1 MPRLVAASS
10 RGILLSVAY
19 DGRPFAGFARQRD
32 QRTVAG
38 ELLGALRA
46 IDPAIREIRGASR
59 TDAGVHARDQR
70 VAFDTAAPLPPR
82 GWVLATARHLPDEIV
97 IRRAAVVRVGYS
109 PRFES
114 LRKRYRYL
122 ILRDLVRDPF
132 LGRRAWRVEGLTD
145 DALARARAEAAAA
158 TGTHDFAAFRTSAD
172 ERTSTIRTL
181 YGVELSLDPADPR
194 LVRIDVEGNAF
205 LHNMVRILVGTL
217 MDVARGHLEPGAIA
231 RALASR
237 DRRDAGI
244 TAPPDGLYL
253 ERITLRDDGQEAWPP
268 GPSAGA
274 PAGEAAPEAG
284 EAAPEAGASRL
295 PEPGAEAGA
304 HLPPAPGAE
313 AGVSRL
319 PEPAADARAHLLPD
333 R

>member
-1 MPRLVAASS
+1 MARIAASS

-19 DGRPFAGFARQRD
+19 DGRPFAGYARQRD

-46 IDPAIREIRGASR
+46 IDPAIREVRGASR

-97 IRRAAVVRVGYS
+97 IRRASVVRVGFS

-122 ILRDLVRDPF
+122 ILRDHVRDPF
-132 LGRRAWRVEGLTD
+132 LIRRAWRVEGLTD
-145 DALARARAEAAAA
+145 DAIERARAEAASAK
-158 TGTHDFAAFRTSAD
+158 GTHDFAAFRTSVD
-172 ERTSTIRTL
+172 ERTSTQRTI
-181 YGVELSLDPADPR
+181 YDVALSLDPADPR
-194 LVRIDVEGNAF
+194 LVRFDIEGNAF

-217 MDVARGHLEPGAIA
+217 LDVARGHLTPGAIA
-231 RALASR
+231 RAIASG

-253 ERITLRDDGQEAWPP
+253 EQIHLRDDGKDPWPA
-268 GPSAGA
+268 GPSDGSPDDDAAQDVPELDAETGA
-274 PAGEAAPEAG
+274 PL
-284 EAAPEAGASRL
+284 L
-295 PEPGAEAGA
+295 PEP
-304 HLPPAPGAE
+304 
-313 AGVSRL
+313 
-319 PEPAADARAHLLPD
+319 
-333 R
+333 

>member
-1 MPRLVAASS
+1 MATAA

-46 IDPAIREIRGASR
+46 IDPSIREVRGASR

-70 VAFDTAAPLPPR
+70 VAFDTEAPLPPR
-82 GWVLATARHLPDEIV
+82 GWVLATTRHLPEEIA
-97 IRRAAVVRVGYS
+97 IRRAAVVPVGFT

-114 LRKRYRYL
+114 VRKRYRYV
-122 ILRDLVRDPF
+122 ILRDKTRDPF
-132 LGRRAWRVEGLTD
+132 LHRRAWRLEGLTSD
-145 DALARARAEAAAA
+145 DALDRARAEAAAA
-158 TGTHDFAAFRTSAD
+158 TGTHDFAAFRTSVD

-181 YGVELSLDPADPR
+181 HDVALSIDPSDAR

-205 LHNMVRILVGTL
+205 LHNMVRILVGTIV
-217 MDVARGHLEPGAIA
+217 DVARGHLAPGAVA

-253 ERITLRDDGQEAWPP
+253 EHMVLRHDGEDPWPD
-268 GPSAGA
+268 GS
-274 PAGEAAPEAG
+274 PA
-284 EAAPEAGASRL
+284 S
-295 PEPGAEAGA
+295 
-304 HLPPAPGAE
+304 APGAGLADP
-313 AGVSRL
+313 AGSGQDPSHAL
-319 PEPAADARAHLLPD
+319 EDP
-333 R
+333 